1 MNQNWTDLDKDGRRL
16 NRIIRQ
22 LESKIKNET
31 KDEMK
36 LAYIDRIIKC
46 THEKSQLA
54 QIVLGVK
61 EVLKEA
67 KKRLIIS
74 TSNKFTAIHNQ

>member
-1 MNQNWTDLDKDGRRL
+1 MDKDGRRL

>member
-1 MNQNWTDLDKDGRRL
+1 MVVDSEDKTTAVIWTIKDRRRL
-16 NRIIRQ
+16 DPIIRQ

-31 KDEMK
+31 NDEMK

-46 THEKSQLA
+46 THKKSQLA

-67 KKRLIIS
+67 KKRMD
-74 TSNKFTAIHNQ
+74 

>member
-1 MNQNWTDLDKDGRRL
+1 MNQNWTDLNKDGRRL

-22 LESKIKNET
+22 LETKIKNEAN
-31 KDEMK
+31 DEMN

-54 QIVLGVK
+54 QLVLGVK
-61 EVLKEA
+61 EVLNEA
-67 KKRLIIS
+67 KKRL
-74 TSNKFTAIHNQ
+74 

>member
-1 MNQNWTDLDKDGRRL
+1 LNKDGRRL
-16 NRIIRQ
+16 NRIIRH
-22 LESKIKNET
+22 LESKIKHET
-31 KDEMK
+31 SDEMK
-36 LAYIDRIIKC
+36 LAYIDRIIKA

-67 KKRLIIS
+67 KKS
-74 TSNKFTAIHNQ
+74 MG

>member
-1 MNQNWTDLDKDGRRL
+1 MDQNWTDLNKDGHRL

-31 KDEMK
+31 NDEMN
-36 LAYIDRIIKC
+36 LAYIDRLLKA

-61 EVLKEA
+61 EILKEA
-67 KKRLIIS
+67 KKRLG
-74 TSNKFTAIHNQ
+74 

>member
-1 MNQNWTDLDKDGRRL
+1 MNDSWTDLNKDGRRL

-31 KDEMK
+31 NDEMN
-36 LAYIDRIIKC
+36 LAYIDRLIKC

-54 QIVLGVK
+54 QVVLGVK

-67 KKRLIIS
+67 KKRL
-74 TSNKFTAIHNQ
+74 

>member
-1 MNQNWTDLDKDGRRL
+1 MSDNWTDLNKDGRRL

-31 KDEMK
+31 NDEMN
-36 LAYIDRIIKC
+36 LAYIDRLIKC

-67 KKRLIIS
+67 KKRL
-74 TSNKFTAIHNQ
+74 

>member
-1 MNQNWTDLDKDGRRL
+1 MEQNWADLNKDGRRL

-31 KDEMK
+31 NDELK
-36 LAYIDRIIKC
+36 LAYIDRLIKC
-46 THEKSQLA
+46 THEKTHLA
-54 QIVLGVK
+54 EIVLGVK

-67 KKRLIIS
+67 KKR
-74 TSNKFTAIHNQ
+74 F

>member
-1 MNQNWTDLDKDGRRL
+1 MEQTWTDLNKDGRRL

-22 LESKIKNET
+22 LESKIKNESS
-31 KDEMK
+31 DELQ

-54 QIVLGVK
+54 QTVLGVK
-61 EVLKEA
+61 EILKEA
-67 KKRLIIS
+67 KKKLG
-74 TSNKFTAIHNQ
+74 

>member
-22 LESKIKNET
+22 LESKIKNEAN
-31 KDEMK
+31 DELK
-36 LAYIDRIIKC
+36 LAYIDRLIKC

-54 QIVLGVK
+54 QLALEVNK
-61 EVLKEA
+61 VLKDA
-67 KKRLIIS
+67 RKR
-74 TSNKFTAIHNQ
+74 F

>member
-1 MNQNWTDLDKDGRRL
+1 MNQNWTDLYKDGRRL
-16 NRIIRQ
+16 NRIIRL

-31 KDEMK
+31 SDEMK

-54 QIVLGVK
+54 QTVLGVK
-61 EVLKEA
+61 ELLKEA
-67 KKRLIIS
+67 KKKLE
-74 TSNKFTAIHNQ
+74 

>member
-1 MNQNWTDLDKDGRRL
+1 MNQNWTDLNKDGRRL

-31 KDEMK
+31 SDEMK
-36 LAYIDRIIKC
+36 LAYIDRIIKA

-54 QIVLGVK
+54 QIILGVK
-61 EVLKEA
+61 EILKDTKERM
-67 KKRLIIS
+67 K
-74 TSNKFTAIHNQ
+74 

>member
-1 MNQNWTDLDKDGRRL
+1 MNTNWTDLNKDGRRL

-22 LESKIKNET
+22 LKTRLKNET

-54 QIVLGVK
+54 QTVLGVR

-67 KKRLIIS
+67 KKKLE
-74 TSNKFTAIHNQ
+74 

>member
-1 MNQNWTDLDKDGRRL
+1 MNQNWTDLNKDGRRL

-22 LESKIKNET
+22 LESKIKNESN
-31 KDEMK
+31 DEMK

-61 EVLKEA
+61 ELLKEA
-67 KKRLIIS
+67 KKRMD
-74 TSNKFTAIHNQ
+74 

>member
-1 MNQNWTDLDKDGRRL
+1 MGRRL

-22 LESKIKNET
+22 LESKIKHET
-31 KDEMK
+31 KDEMN
-36 LAYIDRIIKC
+36 LAYIDRLTKC

-61 EVLKEA
+61 EALKEA
-67 KKRLIIS
+67 KKKLE
-74 TSNKFTAIHNQ
+74 

>member
-1 MNQNWTDLDKDGRRL
+1 MNKDGRRL

-22 LESKIKNET
+22 LETRLKNET

-36 LAYIDRIIKC
+36 LAYIDRILKC

-61 EVLKEA
+61 EALKEA
-67 KKRLIIS
+67 KKRL
-74 TSNKFTAIHNQ
+74 

>member
-1 MNQNWTDLDKDGRRL
+1 MNQNWTDLNKDGRRL

-31 KDEMK
+31 NDELK
-36 LAYIDRIIKC
+36 LAYIDRLIKC
-46 THEKSQLA
+46 THEKTQLV

-61 EVLKEA
+61 EFLKKA
-67 KKRLIIS
+67 KKKCEQKELFNQ
-74 TSNKFTAIHNQ
+74 NKY

>member
-1 MNQNWTDLDKDGRRL
+1 MEQNWTDLNKDGRRL

-22 LESKIKNET
+22 LESKIKNEAS
-31 KDEMK
+31 DEMN
-36 LAYIDRIIKC
+36 LAYIDRLIKC

-61 EVLKEA
+61 EALKKA
-67 KKRLIIS
+67 
-74 TSNKFTAIHNQ
+74 